1 MAETTD
7 VKVTL
12 RRGRERPVLNGHPW
26 IFSGAVESI
35 SPEEPEPGSRCDVYS
50 SDGEWLAAGYLNPK
64 SQIIC
69 RLVSREEGEVWGPEL
84 LGQRL
89 EQAAALR
96 ERIAPPD
103 TDCLRIVNAEGDGL
117 PGIIVDRYADGLVV
131 ELTTAGAE
139 RMRDELAGWLKKKFK
154 PSFIYENSSEP
165 ARAHEG
171 LGELRQALHKKPGSR
186 VKITEYGHS
195 FLIDPVQGQKTG
207 FYLDQRENRRLA
219 ANWTFKK
226 ARALNLFSYSGA
238 FTVYLAR
245 AGAAHV
251 VSVDSSEKAIAL
263 AGENLAENG
272 LSAKDHP
279 LVTADVFD
287 YLRECD
293 EEFDLIVID
302 PPPFARRSSHVRK
315 ASRAYKDINRLG
327 LSRLAAGGLM
337 FTFSCSGHVGQ
348 RLFQQIVFSAALEAG
363 KEMRV
368 LAHLGTGPDHPV
380 SLYHPE
386 GEYLKGFMLSAP

>member
-1 MAETTD
+1 MN

-12 RRGRERPVLNGHPW
+12 RRGRERPILNGHPW

-50 SDGEWLAAGYLNPK
+50 AEGEWLAAGYFNPE

-69 RLVSREEGEVWGPEL
+69 RLVSRRQGEEWGPEL
-84 LGQRL
+84 LGERL
-89 EQAAALR
+89 EQAAAFR
-96 ERIAPPD
+96 ERIIPPE
-103 TDCLRIVNAEGDGL
+103 TDCLRIVNSEGDGL
-117 PGIIVDRYADGLVV
+117 PGIIVDRYGKGLVV

-139 RMRDELAGWLKKKFK
+139 QMRDKLAKWLKKRFK
-154 PSFIYENSSEP
+154 PSFIYESSTAP
-165 ARAHEG
+165 ARTQEG
-171 LGELRQALHKKPGSR
+171 LGEVRQALHKDPGSR
-186 VKITEYGHS
+186 VEVTEYGHR
-195 FLIDPVQGQKTG
+195 FLVDPVEGQKTG

-219 ANWTFKK
+219 AHWTPKG
-226 ARALNLFSYSGA
+226 AQALNLFSYSGA
-238 FTVYLAR
+238 FTVYLAG
-245 AGAAHV
+245 AGASSV

-263 AGENLAENG
+263 AEENLAANG
-272 LSAKDHP
+272 ISAKDNP
-279 LVTADVFD
+279 LVIADAFD
-287 YLRECD
+287 YLRKCS

-302 PPPFARRSSHVRK
+302 PPPLARRSSHVRK

-337 FTFSCSGHVGQ
+337 FTFSCSGHVGK

-363 KEMRV
+363 REVRV
-368 LAHLGTGPDHPV
+368 LAHLGAGPDHPV

-386 GEYLKGFMLSAP
+386 GEYLKGFLLYAT